1 MLFQKIF
8 VDVYGPSEHSFQLSN
23 LLLTISLVDFQL
35 FEWLGPI
42 GMCNFSSLIYC
53 LYFTGSDLYSV
64 INKLSTSYN
73 HHIYIVNIQYKV
85 PDNLALLPVV
95 TDVITGKA
103 NVNLLAALFTTM

>member
-53 LYFTGSDLYSV
+53 LYFTGVLLVLLHLYV
-64 INKLSTSYN
+64 EHFLQHQI
-73 HHIYIVNIQYKV
+73 HIINIQYKV